1 MSEREP
7 APRDPLPSS
16 VYVLWIAV
24 IVVLAGLGIIGL
36 LGR

>member
-1 MSEREP
+1 MNEKGSE
-7 APRDPLPSS
+7 PRDPLPSG

-36 LGR
+36 FGQ